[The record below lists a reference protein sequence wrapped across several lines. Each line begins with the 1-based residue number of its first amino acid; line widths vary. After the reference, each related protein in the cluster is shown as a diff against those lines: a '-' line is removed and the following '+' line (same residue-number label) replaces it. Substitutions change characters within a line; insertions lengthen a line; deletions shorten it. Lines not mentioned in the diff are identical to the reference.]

1 MACDTA
7 KSSLLVN
14 FAFVRSIHSL
24 YAFASATTSLVLFVD
39 KVQVVLMRLLLS
51 DLSLN
56 LLLEFLQLTD
66 LAFAY
71 LGHIQLFDLTL
82 VNRHFLFVLDS
93 HLFLFYF
100 FLVLIN
106 QKAFIINRCTLSS
119 LFETYDILKT
129 VIAVVRVWHFLGGF
143 CLCDNCINLLI
154 KFALMLF
161 QRKFLFF
168 TFALNLGLRV
178 VLLLFILPVML
189 LKHFFKRTRRDLV
202 HETSF
207 DLELLFLFSKI

>member
-1 MACDTA
+1 MLNRLFVSLLNLEIVEDAPVSVPSKVCMACDTA

-24 YAFASATTSLVLFVD
+24 YAFASATTSFVLFVD

-51 DLSLN
+51 DLSFN
-56 LLLEFLQLTD
+56 LLLEFLKLAD

-129 VIAVVRVWHFLGGF
+129 VIAIVRVWHF
-143 CLCDNCINLLI
+143 
-154 KFALMLF
+154 
-161 QRKFLFF
+161 
-168 TFALNLGLRV
+168 
-178 VLLLFILPVML
+178 
-189 LKHFFKRTRRDLV
+189 
-202 HETSF
+202 
-207 DLELLFLFSKI
+207 

>member
-14 FAFVRSIHSL
+14 FAFARFIHSL
-24 YAFASATTSLVLFVD
+24 YAFASATTSFVLFVD

-56 LLLEFLQLTD
+56 LLLEFLHLAD

-71 LGHIQLFDLTL
+71 LGHIKLFDLTL

-93 HLFLFYF
+93 HLFLFYL

-106 QKAFIINRCTLSS
+106 QKAFIIDLCILPS
-119 LFETYDILKT
+119 LFETYDIL
-129 VIAVVRVWHFLGGF
+129 
-143 CLCDNCINLLI
+143 
-154 KFALMLF
+154 
-161 QRKFLFF
+161 
-168 TFALNLGLRV
+168 
-178 VLLLFILPVML
+178 
-189 LKHFFKRTRRDLV
+189 
-202 HETSF
+202 
-207 DLELLFLFSKI
+207 

>member
-14 FAFVRSIHSL
+14 FAFARSIHSL
-24 YAFASATTSLVLFVD
+24 YAFASATTSFVLFVD

-56 LLLEFLQLTD
+56 LLLEFLHLAD

-71 LGHIQLFDLTL
+71 LGHIKLFDLTL

-93 HLFLFYF
+93 HLFLFYL

-106 QKAFIINRCTLSS
+106 QKAFIIDLCILPS
-119 LFETYDILKT
+119 LFETYDIL
-129 VIAVVRVWHFLGGF
+129 
-143 CLCDNCINLLI
+143 
-154 KFALMLF
+154 
-161 QRKFLFF
+161 
-168 TFALNLGLRV
+168 
-178 VLLLFILPVML
+178 
-189 LKHFFKRTRRDLV
+189 
-202 HETSF
+202 
-207 DLELLFLFSKI
+207 